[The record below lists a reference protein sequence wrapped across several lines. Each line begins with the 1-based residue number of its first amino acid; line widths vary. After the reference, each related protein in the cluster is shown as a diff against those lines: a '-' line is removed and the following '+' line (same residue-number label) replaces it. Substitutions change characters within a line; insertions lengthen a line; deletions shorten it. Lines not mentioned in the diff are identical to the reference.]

1 MAFFNT
7 KFMKSQLP
15 PEFHEEVKIV
25 PKITLIREILLEY
38 YNIPKEGVR
47 IRELNRM
54 INSCIKK
61 DCAEFRISELS
72 LSRNII
78 WRNYGYGGVSEETKQ
93 QKNII
98 IHKNT
103 TLEHKEIRR
112 IKEALRDKQGI
123 EKYYILDSNN
133 PIDQAIL
140 KRIRGNNEN
149 IYIRIEERKCRV
161 LLSKRLSL
169 RGVHS
174 QKEKSKADSQ
184 IYNHIEARCIKQNR
198 NWNDVVRE
206 LFCIHFN
213 IKQIDESK
221 QFKGCTMDLKA
232 TQPINM

>member
-38 YNIPKEGVR
+38 YSIQKEGVR
-47 IRELNRM
+47 NRELNRM

-61 DCAEFRISELS
+61 DCAVLRISELG

-78 WRNYGYGGVSEETKQ
+78 WRHYGYEGAPEQTKQ

-98 IHKNT
+98 IYKNT
-103 TLEHKEIRR
+103 TSEHKEIRR
-112 IKEALRDKQGI
+112 IKEVLRDKRGI
-123 EKYYILDSNN
+123 ERYYILDPYN

-149 IYIRIEERKCRV
+149 FYIGIEERKCRV
-161 LLSKRLSL
+161 ILSKRLNL

-174 QKEKSKADSQ
+174 QKEKSRADSQ
-184 IYNHIEARCIKQNR
+184 IYNGIEARCIKQNK
-198 NWNDVVRE
+198 NWNDVVKE

-213 IKQIDESK
+213 IKQIDE
-221 QFKGCTMDLKA
+221 
-232 TQPINM
+232 